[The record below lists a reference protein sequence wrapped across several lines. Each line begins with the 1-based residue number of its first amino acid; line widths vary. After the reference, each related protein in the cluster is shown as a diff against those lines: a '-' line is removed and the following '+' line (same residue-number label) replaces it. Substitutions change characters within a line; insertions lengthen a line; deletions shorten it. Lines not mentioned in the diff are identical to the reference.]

1 MPQVMSIEQI
11 REEQTKRSSAPKTI
25 EQIRQETY
33 QRTWRPPTK
42 EEEEITEDWT
52 GFATG
57 AIVAAT
63 TMTMGAPAGIIAGG
77 TALLGEAGSMYLGK
91 LAGHVHPVL
100 EAPTQFGAI
109 ILSAF
114 TLENWLIN
122 KTFKAVPHIPK
133 FWSKEFTLATE
144 KGMLSKQFVE
154 SSADIIRKMDMGD
167 KKAFEKMRNIL
178 RQDAYQEKMLKTGKQ
193 LAKFEKVIKPIS
205 EPIEKVLQRLT
216 KKKILD
222 DRDYQHLARIAKEE
236 AVREYNIAF
245 NKTKTNIINKTA
257 NEKWQNHEMKDIFD
271 TIVKDGGISSK
282 FKFASPELKEAFFQR
297 HPNLA
302 ATKVTTAKLEKIAA
316 DFGYFDIDDMVT
328 KIFETPNQSLFRRI
342 ASAELVPEF
351 KRIYRDEILV
361 RIADKEADY
370 LFRLHKISRG
380 FKEGELLKQKHV
392 EALRRTS
399 DILPARRVIKEVE
412 ALKKATTQLLKIIQK
427 PGLGKEKLIR
437 LRNVYDQKVAE
448 YQAAVKIKK
457 ELGLI
462 NQRLKYTS
470 GVPSEYGEQLN
481 NLLAPL
487 FDKATKKLDRHM
499 FAFLTEKYKDEVSIG
514 ADILIKKYNGLL
526 KNFPF
531 SKRNFME
538 LTYNQAKDLDD
549 FVKVFRFVAKNERYI
564 RHKADKMLITIL
576 GRDIYKTAATTAPK
590 IKFLQPRITT
600 TQLERLAESQMNWLA
615 RAHRSKAD
623 TLNGALAALKRI
635 EAICFQLDGF
645 KTFGRAWKFIFNKTI
660 MAEVAKEQLGRQV
673 FGRYEKIFAAH
684 KAATKIKPTKYWS
697 ATSGNLHGHSIS
709 KETALFMAL
718 NSKNTDNMK
727 AMLEGLGIPKKE
739 LLDFIDGALNK
750 ADWKLVDDILDS
762 LDELFPVI
770 AKTYKSKTGLTLQ
783 KVKGGRYFPI
793 LGDRKHFLPEKIDD
807 LFFDT
812 SDELFRARVKDTF
825 TKIRMGKVK
834 AVRLNFNGLTQ
845 HLSDVVH
852 YTTHWEPI
860 SEIQRLTKSA
870 DFKSAVESTMG
881 TEIYA
886 QFDPWLKNLARPS
899 VTKIDRV
906 MGKARRNVTF
916 ASLAFVPKIAA
927 KQFLSFITAMPEVG
941 YVNSMKAL
949 NEVIHD
955 PFTMLRAI
963 KEASPE
969 MAYRAKTWNRDF
981 VEMMAE
987 FSPVSKQNRMQ
998 RIGFTMI
1005 HKVDEVTSSIVW
1017 RAGYRKGLQVFDGNA
1032 DQAVNFAN
1040 KMVRETQPAS
1050 APKDLPAVMRSGEGW
1065 RAVTMFFSYW
1075 SVYYGQ
1081 QATAISKGLAGYMTP
1096 MQCAGTLAW
1105 LAIAPAIAQQV
1116 AKYGWN
1122 ALTGREQEEEHAKE
1136 LAKGVAMN
1144 VIGGTPGVRD
1154 LGSAIVRDY
1163 QYQISPLMMGFEET
1177 VDVSEAIKKIFDDDQ
1192 ELNQYDGESITKLIS
1207 YFRLMPSK
1215 QMITAVNGAVRLY
1228 ESETEDWSELI
1239 DRPPYEKK

>member
-1 MPQVMSIEQI
+1 
-11 REEQTKRSSAPKTI
+11 
-25 EQIRQETY
+25 
-33 QRTWRPPTK
+33 
-42 EEEEITEDWT
+42 
-52 GFATG
+52 
-57 AIVAAT
+57 
-63 TMTMGAPAGIIAGG
+63 
-77 TALLGEAGSMYLGK
+77 
-91 LAGHVHPVL
+91 
-100 EAPTQFGAI
+100 
-109 ILSAF
+109 
-114 TLENWLIN
+114 
-122 KTFKAVPHIPK
+122 
-133 FWSKEFTLATE
+133 
-144 KGMLSKQFVE
+144 
-154 SSADIIRKMDMGD
+154 MDMGD

-178 RQDAYQEKMLKTGKQ
+178 RQEIHQEKMIKTGKQ
-193 LAKFEKVIKPIS
+193 LEKLKKVIKPIS
-205 EPIEKVLQRLT
+205 EPIEKVLKQLT

-222 DRDYQHLARIAKEE
+222 DRDYQRLARVAKED
-236 AVREYNIAF
+236 AVREYNTIF

-257 NEKWQNHEMKDIFD
+257 SEKWQNHEMKDIFD
-271 TIVKDGGISSK
+271 AIIKEGGISPA
-282 FKFASPELKEAFFQR
+282 FKFASPELKIAFFER
-297 HPNLA
+297 HPNLK
-302 ATKVTTAKLEKIAA
+302 ATTEITIKATTEVTTTLEKVAT
-316 DFGYFDIDDMVT
+316 DFGYSNLDDMIF

-342 ASAELVPEF
+342 ASAELTPEF

-370 LFRLHKISRG
+370 LFKLHRISRG
-380 FKEGELLKQKHV
+380 FKEGKLLKQRHV
-392 EALRRTS
+392 EALRRAS
-399 DILPARRVIKEVE
+399 DTLPAKRVIKEVE

-427 PGLGKEKLIR
+427 PGFDKEKLIR
-437 LRNVYDQKVAE
+437 LRKVYDQKLAD
-448 YQAAVKIKK
+448 YQATVKIKK

-462 NQRLKYTS
+462 NQRLKYAS
-470 GVPSEYGEQLN
+470 KIPGEYGEQLN
-481 NLLAPL
+481 NILAPL
-487 FDKATKKLDRHM
+487 FGAPTKKLDQHM

-538 LTYNQAKDLDD
+538 LTYNQAKDLDN
-549 FVKVFRFVAKNERYI
+549 FVKVLRFVAKNERYI
-564 RHKADKMLITIL
+564 HHKADKILIATL
-576 GRDIYKTAATTAPK
+576 GKDIYKTAATTIPK
-590 IKFLQPRITT
+590 IKFLQPRLTST
-600 TQLERLAESQMNWLA
+600 HLERLAESQTSWLV

-645 KTFGRAWKFIFNKTI
+645 KTFGKAWKFIFNKTV
-660 MAEVAKEQLGRQV
+660 MAEVTKEQLGRQV

-684 KAATKIKPTKYWS
+684 KTATKVNPTKYWS
-697 ATSGNLHGHSIS
+697 ATSGSLHGHSMS

-718 NSKNTDNMK
+718 NSKNVDNMK
-727 AMLEGLGIPKKE
+727 AMLEGLGVPKKE
-739 LLDFIDGALNK
+739 LLDFINGALGK

-762 LDELFPVI
+762 LDELFPII

-825 TKIRMGKVK
+825 TKVRMGQVK
-834 AVRLNFNGLTQ
+834 ALRLNFNGLTQ

-852 YTTHWEPI
+852 YTTHWEPLN
-860 SEIQRLTKSA
+860 EIQRLTKSA

-881 TEIYA
+881 TEIYS

-941 YVNSMKAL
+941 YANSMKAL
-949 NEVIHD
+949 NEFIHN
-955 PFTMLRAI
+955 PLTLRNAI

-969 MAYRAKTWNRDF
+969 MAYRSKTWNRDF

-987 FSPVSKQNRMQ
+987 FNPVSKRNRMQ

-1005 HKVDEVTSSIVW
+1005 HKVDATTSSIVW
-1017 RAGYRKGLQVFDGNA
+1017 RAGYLKGLEKFGGNA
-1032 DQAVNFAN
+1032 NQATNFAN

-1050 APKDLPAVMRSGEGW
+1050 APKDLPKIMRSGEGL
-1065 RAVTMFFSYW
+1065 RAITMFFSYW

-1081 QATAISKGLAGYMTP
+1081 QATAISKMLSAHMTP

-1105 LAIAPAIAQQV
+1105 LATAPVIAQQI
-1116 AKYGWN
+1116 AKYSWN
-1122 ALTGREQEEEHAKE
+1122 ALTGKEQEEEHAKE
-1136 LAKGVAMN
+1136 VVKGVAMSA
-1144 VIGGTPGVRD
+1144 IGGTPAVRD
-1154 LGSAIVRDY
+1154 LGSALIQGY
-1163 QYQISPLMMGFEET
+1163 QYQISPLMMGLEET
-1177 VDVSEAIKKIFDDDQ
+1177 VDVGEAAKKIFDDDQ
-1192 ELNQYDGESITKLIS
+1192 ELNQYDYESVTKLIS
-1207 YFRLMPSK
+1207 YFTLMPSK
-1215 QMITAVNGAVRLY
+1215 QMITAVQGAVRLH
-1228 ESETEDWSELI
+1228 EGETEDWSELI